1 MGQYLEKDWV
11 MEEITACFEGDFK
24 TLTYSS
30 LHPIITQKLAGF
42 TIGKGMHLQT
52 NLSP

>member
-1 MGQYLEKDWV
+1 

-30 LHPIITQKLAGF
+30 LYPTITQKLMAGF

-52 NLSP
+52 NPSL